1 MDGGRPGGS
10 LTSRVWFMDSDW
22 VKSPCFVLW
31 LVGGF
36 GKTLHAFFTIW
47 ERSERFC
54 QSVCELSL
62 RVRKLSDDAVPMPTQ
77 VSRTHRQASKVQE
90 HPATAGLSK
99 FHFHGFQRAGI
110 PSAFHRRSRFRLHR
124 DFFHADESGI
134 GEWPYVSSQTRDNFS
149 LQGFSPAPTY
159 QSANRWLFQRGDGP
173 KPHVTMKTVQWR
185 TVATTNFIL
194 RAQAANLTRRGRR

>member
-1 MDGGRPGGS
+1 
-10 LTSRVWFMDSDW
+10 
-22 VKSPCFVLW
+22 
-31 LVGGF
+31 
-36 GKTLHAFFTIW
+36 
-47 ERSERFC
+47 
-54 QSVCELSL
+54 VCELSL

-77 VSRTHRQASKVQE
+77 VFRTHRQASKVQE

-149 LQGFSPAPTY
+149 L
-159 QSANRWLFQRGDGP
+159 
-173 KPHVTMKTVQWR
+173 
-185 TVATTNFIL
+185 
-194 RAQAANLTRRGRR
+194 